1 MISGHLGKSTVIT
14 TNITAITTIF
24 NRIIFIAMIINI
36 TITRGLALRRLPAL
50 ALTLALELVGG
61 LVIAQLHK
69 VVKRKMRILLMMRSK
84 MRIVILVTGDPGVHP
99 HCVLHARNIC
109 PVGQSWTS
117 GFLLFDVVGGYD
129 VDDNKHG

>member
-1 MISGHLGKSTVIT
+1 MYVGMISDHLGKSTVIT

-36 TITRGLALRRLPAL
+36 IITRGLALRRLPAL

-69 VVKRKMRILLMMRSK
+69 VVKRKRRIMLVKMMIV
-84 MRIVILVTGDPGVHP
+84 RI
-99 HCVLHARNIC
+99 N
-109 PVGQSWTS
+109 
-117 GFLLFDVVGGYD
+117 
-129 VDDNKHG
+129 N